1 MEELPDGLNETTRY
15 QAVLKIIHQVF
26 LTGVLPE
33 NVPDTVRQDP
43 DFQNLVDS
51 LLTLQQFTLALS
63 SGNLDPALKLKGK
76 SAGALKSLQSNLRH
90 LTWQTQRIASGDLTH
105 KVAFMGEFS
114 TAFNTMVERLAE
126 SREMLEQRALE
137 LTQQRRAALNL
148 IYEAQAAREEVE
160 KVNRELSARLEEI
173 QLLHVQLQEQAI
185 RDPLT
190 NCYNRRFLIENLERE
205 FSRALREDYPISII
219 MLDIDH
225 FKNVNDTFGH
235 SAGDE
240 VLRAAG
246 QIMLLYNRQSDIVA
260 RYGGEEFILMLPNM
274 PLQTA
279 ISRAEELRE
288 MILSSQHKV
297 GENTIQVTASMGV
310 AGFPEHGRVYE
321 EVIQAADKALYVA
334 KNSGRNRTICLEC

>member
-1 MEELPDGLNETTRY
+1 MEELPDGLNETPLYR
-15 QAVLKIIHQVF
+15 AVLKIIHQVF

-33 NVPDTVRQDP
+33 ELPDEIRQDP

-51 LLTLQQFTLALS
+51 LLALQQFTLALS
-63 SGNLDPALKLKGK
+63 SGDLESGLKLKGK
-76 SAGALKSLQSNLRH
+76 SAGALKSLQANLRH

-114 TAFNTMVERLAE
+114 SAFNTMVERLAE
-126 SREMLEQRALE
+126 SREMLEQ
-137 LTQQRRAALNL
+137 QRRAALNL
-148 IYEAQAAREEVE
+148 IDEAQAAREEVE

-173 QLLHVQLQEQAI
+173 QLLQVQLQEQAI

-190 NCYNRRFLIENLERE
+190 TCYNRRFLIENLERE
-205 FSRALREDYPISII
+205 FSRALREGYPISII

-225 FKNVNDTFGH
+225 FKNVNDAFGH
-235 SAGDE
+235 AAGDE
-240 VLRAAG
+240 VLRAVG
-246 QIMLLYNRQSDIVA
+246 QMMLHYNRQSDIVA
-260 RYGGEEFILMLPNM
+260 RYGGEEFILMLPNV

-288 MILSSQHKV
+288 MILSSQHIV
-297 GENTIQVTASMGV
+297 GENTLQVTASMGV
-310 AGFPEHGRVYE
+310 AGFPDHGRVYE
-321 EVIQAADKALYVA
+321 EVIRAADKALYVA